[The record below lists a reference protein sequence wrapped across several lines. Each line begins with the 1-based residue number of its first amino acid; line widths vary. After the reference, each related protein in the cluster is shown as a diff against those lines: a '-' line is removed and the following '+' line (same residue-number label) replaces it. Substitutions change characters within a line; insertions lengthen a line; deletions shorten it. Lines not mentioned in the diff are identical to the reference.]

1 MSDPSILRALEQ
13 KAAAAQAE
21 LARLRSQESATYSE
35 QRQVNAEIR
44 AIRAKIQDPNT
55 PESQKSALAAQGAN
69 LESRYNQLEQQGL
82 ALAQQVRQQEAA
94 VSAAERELRDAQQAA
109 ASTGAATQ
117 PTQSSG
123 QTTVEQ
129 QRANAEGADPQ
140 SPNVAPQTLAADGTI
155 QTTPPSTVGTNAF
168 QSGEAE
174 DANITAG
181 TNDPLRTAINVQS
194 SPVAAPGG
202 IDAVNTN
209 RAGLGSYDAA
219 SDDAGRIG
227 SGATASSV
235 AAPRSA
241 SPAAPGD
248 DQFNAVKTQIND
260 YFGGPGKV
268 IIPQANV
275 LDKFASYTYN
285 VSLYIMNPQQYR
297 QMLTTKQRNVAG
309 FQLLM
314 SSGGAPIAGGALTP
328 VDTQE
333 SQQAADGNSAA
344 VAQPTLGR
352 NQFFPLDYYLDDI
365 QLKSVISGKATG
377 GAHNVFEMSFKIIEP
392 NGITL
397 LDNLYAAT
405 QQYAA
410 LQGTTGKQNYAA
422 QMYLMVIRFY
432 GYDAD
437 GNFVN
442 IKGQVKN
449 PDGSVGPEAV
459 VEKFIPFVFSE
470 IKFRIANKLTE
481 YECNAVCPQNLIN
494 TGQGRGT
501 IPYNVELTATN
512 LKELLTGNLTLKSAN
527 QTADTG
533 RAQPASTTAA
543 VAATRSNTNNQLPA
557 VGTSNEIDNTNQNYA
572 DTPAGYIGLSNPAVG
587 STTVVAGNSPTQ
599 TTAPP
604 KASAAPKPTM
614 VNGLCDALNRYQ
626 SEQVAA
632 GKQALADI
640 YEIQIVDQVLQDAR
654 LQPQTV
660 PGSPTNYRSTAMT
673 PQTTAAEQK
682 DGKKQ
687 NANSQS
693 KNSDIQAG
701 MSIVKFIDMAVRNSS
716 YIYDQQI
723 KIPTVDPKTGQ
734 EKDIPAGGAA
744 DVLAWYRI
752 GTEAEPIAYD
762 RLRNDY
768 AYKIKYQISLYQ
780 VNGVKSDYFPP
791 SKFPGQHK
799 IYNYWFTGQNNSIL
813 SLEQDFNYLYYIVVN
828 SKRNPSSQAATRTSD
843 YREYE
848 KYLVQTRSNQSDQ
861 GQPGKINEP
870 GANAAD
876 YLYSPADQS
885 RIKLTIVGDPAW
897 LQQGELAFGLS
908 GKSLYQSPFLNDGT
922 INFERQEVLFE
933 VAFNKVVDYDL
944 NTGIMDPGQKNYEAN
959 RAAGQAGYARQSY
972 IYKAIEVTSNF
983 NRGRFTQDLEGVM
996 VTFDIKSKDAAST
1009 NVASFDSFRGG
1020 EAEDADVD
1028 AGTRTPPINTTPA
1041 SIVSR
1046 NNPTATGAGVGG
1058 QVAFP
1063 ATTDLSRSLETPTG
1077 SFLQVNPVST
1087 LVPQLAPG
1095 VPSSAGA
1102 IVGPAPNTDITT
1114 NEQSGGVTQRPVSTQ
1129 VVLKSGTVR
1138 TVTSEPE
1145 INQLYSQGL
1154 ITGQEAGAAVYRL
1167 SGLTAAQQAPVTTS
1181 GPQLTDRET

>member
-1 MSDPSILRALEQ
+1 MD
-13 KAAAAQAE
+13 
-21 LARLRSQESATYSE
+21 
-35 QRQVNAEIR
+35 
-44 AIRAKIQDPNT
+44 
-55 PESQKSALAAQGAN
+55 
-69 LESRYNQLEQQGL
+69 NQL
-82 ALAQQVRQQEAA
+82 RQIT
-94 VSAAERELRDAQQAA
+94 AEKSQISPQLSSLNVQIARAE
-109 ASTGAATQ
+109 STGTTTAD
-117 PTQSSG
+117 PPRQSSG
-123 QTTVEQ
+123 QTTQEQ

-140 SPNVAPQTLAADGTI
+140 APNTDPQSVTTTGQV

-168 QSGEAE
+168 LSGEEE
-174 DANITAG
+174 DATVG
-181 TNDPLRTAINVQS
+181 TNGPLRTAVNVQS

-202 IDAVNTN
+202 INSTNTATGTPN
-209 RAGLGSYDAA
+209 YSHDDVAGIS
-219 SDDAGRIG
+219 
-227 SGATASSV
+227 SGATASGV
-235 AAPRSA
+235 AAPRSG

-268 IIPQANV
+268 IIPQSNV

-328 VDTQE
+328 VDPQE
-333 SQQAADGNSAA
+333 AQQAADGNSAA
-344 VAQPTLGR
+344 IAQPTLGR

-365 QLKSVISGKATG
+365 RLRSLVSGKATG

-410 LQGTTGKQNYAA
+410 LQGSTGTQNYAA

-459 VEKFIPFVFSE
+459 VEKFVPFVFSE

-481 YECNAVCPQNLIN
+481 YECKAFCPQNMIN
-494 TGQGRGT
+494 TGQGRGV
-501 IPYNVELTATN
+501 IPYNVEFTATN

-527 QTADTG
+527 QTADQG
-533 RAQPASTTAA
+533 RAQPAATTPA
-543 VAATRSNTNNQLPA
+543 VAATRANTNNQLPA
-557 VGTSNEIDNTNQNYA
+557 VGTNNDIDNSNVPYA
-572 DTPAGYIGLSNPAVG
+572 MTPQGYIGLTNSAATATAAAPVI
-587 STTVVAGNSPTQ
+587 AGNSPTQ
-599 TTAPP
+599 STAPP
-604 KASAAPKPTM
+604 KASAAPKPTQFTG
-614 VNGLCDALNRYQ
+614 VCDALNKYQ

-640 YEIQIVDQVLQDAR
+640 YEIQIIDQVLQDAR
-654 LQPQTV
+654 LQPQPTA
-660 PGSPTNYRSTAMT
+660 GTPTNFRSTAMT
-673 PQTTAAEQK
+673 PQTSVAEQK

-687 NANSQS
+687 SANSQS
-693 KNSDIQAG
+693 KNADAVAG
-701 MSIVKFIDMAVRNSS
+701 TPIVKFIDLAIRNSS

-723 KIPTVDPKTGQ
+723 KIPTIDPKTGKEFDQ
-734 EKDIPAGGAA
+734 PNGGAA
-744 DVLAWYRI
+744 EVLAWYRI
-752 GTEAEPIAYD
+752 GTEANPIAYD

-791 SKFPGQHK
+791 SKFLGAHK
-799 IYNYWFTGQNNSIL
+799 KYNYWFTGENNSII
-813 SLEQDFNYLYYIVVN
+813 SLEQDFNYLYYVVVN
-828 SKRNPSSQAATRTSD
+828 SKRNPSARSATRTSD

-885 RIKLTIVGDPAW
+885 RIKMTIVGDPAW

-908 GKSLYQSPFLNDGT
+908 GRSLYQGPFLNDGT

-944 NTGIMDPGQKNYEAN
+944 QTGLMDPGQKNYEAN
-959 RAAGQAGYARQSY
+959 RAAGQAGSARQSY
-972 IYKAIEVTSNF
+972 IYKATEVTNTFS
-983 NRGRFTQDLEGVM
+983 RGRFTQELEGVL
-996 VTFDIKSKDAAST
+996 VTFDIKPKDSASVSAT
-1009 NVASFDSFRGG
+1009 SFDSFRGG
-1020 EAEDADVD
+1020 EAEDAAVD
-1028 AGTRTPPINTTPA
+1028 AGTRTPPINTSPA
-1041 SIVSR
+1041 SIVTR
-1046 NNPTATGAGVGG
+1046 NNATNTGTGG
-1058 QVAFP
+1058 GDQVSFP
-1063 ATTDLSRSLETPTG
+1063 TTDLGRNLTSQAAPFLRVSPVPNIDPQGPPDFPT
-1077 SFLQVNPVST
+1077 
-1087 LVPQLAPG
+1087 
-1095 VPSSAGA
+1095 SAGD
-1102 IVGPAPNTDITT
+1102 IVGPLPNTSIIT
-1114 NEQSGGVTQRPVSTQ
+1114 NAQSGGTTTRPVSTQ
-1129 VVLKSGTVR
+1129 IVLKSGTSR
-1138 TVTSEPE
+1138 TVTSDAEVNE
-1145 INQLYSQGL
+1145 LYSQGL
-1154 ITGQEAGAAVYRL
+1154 TTVQEAGAAIYRL
-1167 SGLTAAQQAPVTTS
+1167 NGQNAAQQQPITTAV
-1181 GPQLTDRET
+1181 PQLTDREP